1 MNTKRMKKVSLLL
14 CCLFSLAS
22 CAELTS
28 MIVEDSLQSGLQG
41 AQTNHKRTRS
51 DDKKLEKQQE
61 ELKKAGKCP
70 TCRGMGKT
78 PDGMYECTV
87 CKGTGKY
94 IETNNKQD

>member
-1 MNTKRMKKVSLLL
+1 MNTKRMKKASFLL
-14 CCLFSLAS
+14 CCLLALVS

-28 MIVEDSLQSGLQG
+28 MIVEDTLQSSLKG
-41 AQTNHKRTRS
+41 AQTNHKRTKS
-51 DDKKLEKQQE
+51 DDKKLLKQKE

-78 PDGMYECTV
+78 PDGRYECTV

-94 IETNNKQD
+94 IETNNK

>member
-1 MNTKRMKKVSLLL
+1 MKKVSLLL